1 MRTQMSSEERQLE
14 QEIHR
19 LGRALLFMP
28 QPSGLRQRAKSAFI
42 RQLYA
47 YKCERLAAAQEAL
60 EQARSKRLAA
70 WARSRII

>member
-1 MRTQMSSEERQLE
+1 MRTQIISEGRQLE
-14 QEIHR
+14 QEIDR
-19 LGRALLFMP
+19 LGRALSFMP

-47 YKCERLAAAQEAL
+47 YKCERLAAVQEAL
-60 EQARSKRLAA
+60 EQARAKRLAA